1 MTSPHTPF
9 HQGVAR
15 GTKAIVT
22 AGGAGIGRTV
32 AETLASHGAS
42 VHVCDVSEDALDA
55 LGRARPEIGSS
66 QADVSDSVQ
75 VDQYFSEAVAALG
88 GLDVLVNN
96 AGIAGPTARV
106 DEIEPSEWDRTVAVN
121 LSGVFYCARVAVRHL
136 RESDNAAI
144 INMASVAGRLGYAFR
159 TPYAATKWGIVGL
172 TQSLAKELGPDG
184 IRVNAILPGIVEGPR
199 MDGVIAARARATGTT
214 FEETRALYLETISLR
229 RMVGPQDIAGM
240 VLFLCSPAGRNV
252 SGQSLSVCGNVETL

>member
-1 MTSPHTPF
+1 M
-9 HQGVAR
+9 
-15 GTKAIVT
+15 
-22 AGGAGIGRTV
+22 
-32 AETLASHGAS
+32 
-42 VHVCDVSEDALDA
+42 
-55 LGRARPEIGSS
+55 
-66 QADVSDSVQ
+66 SDSVQ
-75 VDQYFSEAVAALG
+75 VDQYFSQAVKALG

-106 DEIEPSEWDRTVAVN
+106 DEIEPFEWDRTVAVN
-121 LSGVFYCARVAVRHL
+121 LSGQFYCARVAVPHL
-136 RESDNAAI
+136 RKSDNAAI

-159 TPYAATKWGIVGL
+159 TPYAATKWGTVGL

-199 MDGVIAARARATGTT
+199 MDGVIEARARATGMT
-214 FEETRALYLETISLR
+214 FEETRAMYLETVSLR